1 MVRPKGTG
9 FANHT
14 KTLMKRVSLGISY
27 ILLPTIGE
35 RLGEWFEIL
44 LRTRRIR
51 WL

>member
-1 MVRPKGTG
+1 MERG
-9 FANHT
+9 
-14 KTLMKRVSLGISY
+14 SLGISY